1 MTCVP
6 TGFVWKKIA
15 PGGRNGSWHDGRT
28 FTLRPGMPWIRGGEA
43 RALPMSCP
51 ICAGAP
57 APTAPAKAGARS
69 PAPESGS
76 GIGAP
81 MRNDEA
87 VAELRELELR
97 RAALKSLELRLEA
110 AENAL
115 DALPQ
120 EEKLILTLCYVRP
133 KRGNLERLMEALGV
147 EKTRIYEK
155 RNAAL
160 RKFALA
166 WAGDAGAEK

>member
-1 MTCVP
+1 
-6 TGFVWKKIA
+6 
-15 PGGRNGSWHDGRT
+15 
-28 FTLRPGMPWIRGGEA
+28 
-43 RALPMSCP
+43 
-51 ICAGAP
+51 
-57 APTAPAKAGARS
+57 
-69 PAPESGS
+69 
-76 GIGAP
+76 

-115 DALPQ
+115 DALPE

>member
-1 MTCVP
+1 
-6 TGFVWKKIA
+6 
-15 PGGRNGSWHDGRT
+15 
-28 FTLRPGMPWIRGGEA
+28 
-43 RALPMSCP
+43 
-51 ICAGAP
+51 
-57 APTAPAKAGARS
+57 
-69 PAPESGS
+69 
-76 GIGAP
+76 

-166 WAGDAGAEK
+166 GAGDAGAEK

>member
-1 MTCVP
+1 
-6 TGFVWKKIA
+6 
-15 PGGRNGSWHDGRT
+15 
-28 FTLRPGMPWIRGGEA
+28 
-43 RALPMSCP
+43 
-51 ICAGAP
+51 
-57 APTAPAKAGARS
+57 
-69 PAPESGS
+69 
-76 GIGAP
+76 

-87 VAELRELELR
+87 VAELRTLDLR
-97 RAALKSLELRLEA
+97 RTALKSLQLRISA

-115 DALPQ
+115 DAMDQQ
-120 EEKLILTLCYVRP
+120 ERLILTLCYIRP

>member
-1 MTCVP
+1 
-6 TGFVWKKIA
+6 
-15 PGGRNGSWHDGRT
+15 
-28 FTLRPGMPWIRGGEA
+28 
-43 RALPMSCP
+43 
-51 ICAGAP
+51 
-57 APTAPAKAGARS
+57 
-69 PAPESGS
+69 
-76 GIGAP
+76 

-97 RAALKSLELRLEA
+97 RAALKSLELRLAA

-115 DALPQ
+115 AALPQ

>member
-1 MTCVP
+1 
-6 TGFVWKKIA
+6 
-15 PGGRNGSWHDGRT
+15 
-28 FTLRPGMPWIRGGEA
+28 
-43 RALPMSCP
+43 
-51 ICAGAP
+51 
-57 APTAPAKAGARS
+57 
-69 PAPESGS
+69 
-76 GIGAP
+76 

-87 VAELRELELR
+87 VAELRTLDLR
-97 RAALKSLELRLEA
+97 RAALKSLQLRISA

-115 DALPQ
+115 DALDQQ
-120 EEKLILTLCYVRP
+120 ERLILTLCYIRP